1 MKNKK
6 LKEFGAGSS
15 TIEWGYNF
23 ELLVGHIESL
33 IQSEEENVYDNNKS
47 TKRQKE
53 RLDKAQDALQLLQ
66 EVLNY

>member
-1 MKNKK
+1 MKK

-23 ELLVGHIESL
+23 EMLVGHIEAL
-33 IQSEEENVYDNNKS
+33 IRDEEDNVK
-47 TKRQKE
+47 TKRQIE
-53 RLDKAQDALQLLQ
+53 RLNKAEDALQLLQ